1 MVVRNLT
8 KNIILA
14 RRAIIADTF
23 LSRMKGLLGKP
34 PLQEDEALIITR
46 CRSIHMFFMRYA
58 IDAIFVGRENLVVGL
73 VENIMPF
80 RLSPVFWKAQFV
92 VELMAGTISA
102 TKTSVGDGLE
112 LHT

>member
-1 MVVRNLT
+1 LVVRNLT

-34 PLQEDEALIITR
+34 PLKEDEALIITR

-58 IDAIFVGRENLVVGL
+58 IDVIFVGRENHVVGL
-73 VENIMPF
+73 VENIGPF
-80 RLSPVFWKAQFV
+80 RLSPVFWKAELA

-102 TKTSVGDGLE
+102 TKTSDGDTLE
-112 LHT
+112 LHA